1 MKMTSASLD
10 ERLLERY
17 VNGVAWSR
25 LPTPK
30 PPWLIFKRM
39 LSAHDNDP
47 EKTRL
52 AWVRL
57 ANEKVVG

>member
-10 ERLLERY
+10 ARLLERY
-17 VNGVAWSR
+17 IDGVAWSR

-30 PPWLIFKRM
+30 PPWLVFKRM
-39 LSAHDNDP
+39 LPAHGNDP
-47 EKTRL
+47 ERTRL